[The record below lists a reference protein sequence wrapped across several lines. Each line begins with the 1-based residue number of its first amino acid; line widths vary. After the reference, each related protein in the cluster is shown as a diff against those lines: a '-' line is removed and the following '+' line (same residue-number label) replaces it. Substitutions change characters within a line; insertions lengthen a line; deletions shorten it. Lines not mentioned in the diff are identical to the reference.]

1 MKLEEILI
9 SDHSKATC
17 DKVIHWVSNK
27 QRHFDR
33 LFSIFIGND
42 PLLAQRA
49 SWPLGYV
56 AVAHPR
62 LIHKHF
68 KELLENL
75 KKKGIHDA
83 IKRNT
88 IRILQGIHIPEAFQG
103 EVMNLCFDYL
113 MAPNEKPGVK
123 AFSLTVLQNLS
134 VQYPEILPELKT
146 IIEDRWDIE
155 SKAFQSRAKKI
166 LRMKKAN

>member
-1 MKLEEILI
+1 MNLEEILI
-9 SDHSKATC
+9 NDHSKSIC
-17 DKVIHWVSNK
+17 DKIVHWVGNK
-27 QRHFDR
+27 QQHFDR
-33 LFSIFIGND
+33 LFYLFTGND

-49 SWPLGYV
+49 SWPIGY
-56 AVAHPR
+56 AVLAHPR
-62 LIHKHF
+62 LIHNHF
-68 KELLENL
+68 KEFLDNL

-103 EVMNLCFDYL
+103 EVMSLCFDYL
-113 MAPNEKPGVK
+113 TAPKEKPAIK
-123 AFSLTVLQNLS
+123 SFSLTVLQNLS
-134 VQYPEILPELKT
+134 AQYPEILPELKT

-166 LRMKKAN
+166 LRLKSN